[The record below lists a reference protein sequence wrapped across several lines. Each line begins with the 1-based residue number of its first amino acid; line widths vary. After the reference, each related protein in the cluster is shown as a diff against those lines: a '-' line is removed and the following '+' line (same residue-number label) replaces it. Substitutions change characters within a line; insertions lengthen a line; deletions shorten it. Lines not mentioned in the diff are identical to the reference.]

1 MAQIVSQSV
10 AVDAVYVENFVSA
23 CFEKAG
29 LEKDNAALVARSLVE
44 SNLRGI
50 DSHGVA
56 RLPHYL
62 NRIKHGSIQPR
73 PKIEVNKRAAAL
85 ASVDGGHGMGQ
96 LAMHRATSEAIA
108 LAREAGTGWV
118 AVENSTHCG
127 ALAFYGL
134 QIARAGM
141 IGIVFTHSDSM
152 VVPHGAMH
160 AFCGTNPICLV
171 APGENG
177 EDLCLDMATSIVPWN
192 TISNAAIENVSIPDS
207 WAVDGEGI
215 ATTNPKAVR
224 GVHAFGAHKGSGLG
238 LMVDVFCSFLI
249 GTPYGTHIAAM
260 YGDPSKQRLLG
271 GLVGAIDIEKFR
283 PAAQFRA
290 GIAHLIQEWTT
301 QLRRNPNE
309 SVLYPGQPELVAR
322 KQRLAEGIPL
332 GVNVLKLFG
341 DLSHELDVPW
351 SMQDAAREKRNS

>member
-1 MAQIVSQSV
+1 MPQIVSKSV
-10 AVDAVYVENFVSA
+10 PVDSHYVQEFVSG
-23 CFEKAG
+23 CFVKAG
-29 LEKDNAALVARSLVE
+29 LEKDDATLVARSLVE

-62 NRIKHGSIQPR
+62 NRIKHGSIQPK
-73 PKIEVNKRAAAL
+73 PKITVHQHAAAL
-85 ASVDGGHGMGQ
+85 ARVDGGHGMGQ
-96 LAMHRATSEAIA
+96 LAMHRATEEAIR
-108 LAREAGTGWV
+108 LAREAGAGWV

-141 IGIVFTHSDSM
+141 MGIAFTHSDSM
-152 VVPHGAMH
+152 VVPHGATH

-207 WAVDGEGI
+207 WAVDGEGN
-215 ATTNPKAVR
+215 ATTDPKQVR

-238 LMVDVFCSFLI
+238 LMVDVFCSFLL

-260 YGDPSKQRLLG
+260 YGDPTKQRLLG
-271 GLVGAIDIEKFR
+271 GIVGAIDIEKFR
-283 PAAQFRA
+283 PIAQFRA
-290 GIAHLIQEWTT
+290 GVAQLIKEWNA
-301 QLRRNPNE
+301 QARRNPDE
-309 SVLYPGQPELVAR
+309 PVLYPGQPELITR
-322 KQRLAEGIPL
+322 RQRLAEGIPIGVHLLEIFAELSKEL
-332 GVNVLKLFG
+332 GV
-341 DLSHELDVPW
+341 PW
-351 SMQDAAREKRNS
+351 DMENATARAH